1 MSCVPLFLCGEGH
14 SQPRVRRKAV
24 DRVEIRSRHSSR
36 LIRYAPVFCLLF
48 LLNIQIRINYGLN
61 IFCHF
66 TVASY
71 QPPNATTEC
80 LSQRPMRMPHRFP
93 PKINLL
99 PSGNVLAPVLVVP
112 LAAQTLE
119 SVSLS
124 GSLVRILNQPIW
136 AADQLS

>member
-14 SQPRVRRKAV
+14 SQPRVGRKAV

-66 TVASY
+66 AVASY
-71 QPPNATTEC
+71 QTP
-80 LSQRPMRMPHRFP
+80 QRNNRMPLPASDEDAAPLSSQDQPSPIWKRF
-93 PKINLL
+93 
-99 PSGNVLAPVLVVP
+99 GAR
-112 LAAQTLE
+112 
-119 SVSLS
+119 LS
-124 GSLVRILNQPIW
+124 GAFSGADPRVCVAFWLFGTHPQP
-136 AADQLS
+136 AHLGS

>member
-1 MSCVPLFLCGEGH
+1 MCPVVFMWRRPLSATCKAEGGG
-14 SQPRVRRKAV
+14 SRGDKESSLFALDSICPR
-24 DRVEIRSRHSSR
+24 ILS
-36 LIRYAPVFCLLF
+36 LF

-66 TVASY
+66 AVAFY
-71 QPPNATTEC
+71 QSPNATTEC

-93 PKINLL
+93 PKSNLL
-99 PSGNVLAPVLVVP
+99 PSGNVSAPVLVVP

-124 GSLVRILNQPIW
+124 GSLVRILNQPT
-136 AADQLS
+136 